1 MAGAIPWAMRN
12 GFTLVETIVALV
24 ILQFAILALGAA
36 IGVAARDL
44 AFARQSMAAHTLAR
58 NGVALSRANPCVP
71 SSSHTTQTGVF
82 RERRTVVAN
91 GPQRTIVDSVFF
103 PRAGNRQGV
112 AVARADV
119 WCGS

>member
-1 MAGAIPWAMRN
+1 MRN

-24 ILQFAILALGAA
+24 ILQFAILAFGAA

-44 AFARQSMAAHTLAR
+44 AFVRHSMAAHTLAR

-71 SSSHTTQTGVF
+71 PGSYATQTDVF
-82 RERRTVVAN
+82 LERRTVVAD
-91 GPQRTIVDSVFF
+91 GPQRTIIDSVFF
-103 PRAGNRQGV
+103 RRAGNRQGV

-119 WCGS
+119 WCGL

>member
-1 MAGAIPWAMRN
+1 MRN

-44 AFARQSMAAHTLAR
+44 AFARHSAMANTLAR
-58 NGVALSRANPCVP
+58 NRVASLRTNPCVAP
-71 SSSHTTQTGVF
+71 GSRTGATGIF
-82 RERRTVVAN
+82 LERGHVMAD
-91 GPQRTIVDSVFF
+91 GPRRTIVDSVFF

-112 AVARADV
+112 AVARADT
-119 WCGS
+119 WCPL